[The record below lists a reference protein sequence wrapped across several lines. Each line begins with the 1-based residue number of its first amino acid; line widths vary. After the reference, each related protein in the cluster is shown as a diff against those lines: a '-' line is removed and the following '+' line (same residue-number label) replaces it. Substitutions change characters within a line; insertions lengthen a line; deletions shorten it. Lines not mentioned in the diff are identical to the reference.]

1 MKKIQTGDSVV
12 VIAGKHK
19 GAKSTVTAI
28 NGEWIILKWV
38 NIQKK
43 AVKGEWFKEKEWPI
57 HCSNIA
63 HWDEKSAAAS
73 KVWIR
78 EWKKGKKERFYKK
91 SGVVVK

>member
-1 MKKIQTGDSVV
+1 MKKVQTGDSVV

-19 GAKSTVTAI
+19 GAKSTVTLI
-28 NGEWIILKWV
+28 NGEWITLKGV

-43 AVKGEWFKEKEWPI
+43 AVKGEGFREKEGPI

-63 HWDEKSAAAS
+63 LWDEKSESAS

-78 EWKKGKKERFYKK
+78 EDKKGKKERFYKK
-91 SGVVVK
+91 SGVTVK